1 MHDYR
6 AVGDPSMCF
15 FDNGFSNANKN
26 KPLWSGQKRKKI
38 LNPVSCIAPSFMKRA
53 IKEGAYNREDHSRIY
68 CYTLQ
73 LSDRAELA
81 NRSQNKVCVPF
92 IQVNDESFGEN
103 FDPSDLVSNDPDK
116 KFLAKNVVRAIAHM
130 ICEESEP
137 KIV

>member
-1 MHDYR
+1 
-6 AVGDPSMCF
+6 MCF
-15 FDNGFSNANKN
+15 FDNGFSNANEN

-38 LNPVSCIAPSFMKRA
+38 PNPFSCIAPFFMKRA

-73 LSDRAELA
+73 LCDRAELA
-81 NRSQNKVCVPF
+81 NRSQNNVYVPF